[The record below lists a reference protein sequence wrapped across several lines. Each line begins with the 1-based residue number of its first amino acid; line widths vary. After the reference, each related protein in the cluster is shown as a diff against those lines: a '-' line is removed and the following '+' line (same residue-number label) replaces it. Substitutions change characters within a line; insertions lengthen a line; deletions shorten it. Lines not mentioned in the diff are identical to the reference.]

1 MKKKA
6 IEKIPFLKLDKI
18 SKKKDVKYIGV
29 TAIKIVDHEKHLFLE
44 VYRNQKAKKDVPAV
58 RIVLT
63 KKDFGTYFPEK
74 KQWSRGNIKTDQYY
88 NGPLIWSNPE
98 DRGSVLELEKQNVLR
113 SEEDMERI
121 KKFCK
126 PVWNNDRWWQQIE
139 TYQGDITSAERRK
152 RESRRYERRKK
163 ALEDRITHTRILPEK
178 KILKRAD
185 DIYLHNKHYLYY
197 KKRGS
202 RAEIACSS
210 CGGVTDARWKGG
222 ISYESQFEKYVAEP
236 REGHIGICP
245 MCGAHGEYKCQGKV
259 KGSHRQ
265 TIHLF
270 LGQKYKDNGLV
281 MRYIEVSK
289 TWNLQCLESGTKT
302 VMYNASEELSG
313 VEIARAY
320 YEEGKKKQI
329 DYHKHNPYTGTDFW
343 DDCNLS
349 GMNNITIKE
358 APIMFETYQEMQE
371 TIFKYSAL
379 EEYAKEESVNPI
391 NYLERYMQ
399 TPQMEMLV
407 KLKLFG
413 IAKQLINC
421 ECGIIANE
429 NANCPDEFLGIRK
442 ERVKWLCESRGNI
455 GLLQTMKMEKRMNQN
470 WTEEQIENLH
480 ETGLSQGDIE
490 TATRYMSI
498 QQLLNRIKRYAGCEY
513 GTGCTGAIATIKG
526 TADTYKDYLNMRI
539 QRGYD
544 LNNTIYQYPRD
555 LRAAHEQMVMES
567 HKEEMDKRFR
577 EVAEKFPNIKH
588 IYREL
593 RKKYYYE
600 DDDYIIRPARA
611 AEEIVMEGRLL
622 HHCVGGDGYLRKHNN
637 RETYILML
645 RFKQK
650 PKEPYI
656 TVEIDSGR
664 PYIKQWYGK
673 RDTKPDK
680 ENIDAWLDNYLEF
693 LKFETIP
700 KTA

>member
-1 MKKKA
+1 MKKKT
-6 IEKIPFLKLDKI
+6 IEKIPFLKLDEI
-18 SKKKDVKYIGV
+18 SRKKDVKYIGV

-44 VYRNQKAKKDVPAV
+44 VYQNQKTEKDVPVV

-63 KKDFGTYFPEK
+63 KTDFGTYFPEK
-74 KQWSRGNIKTDQYY
+74 KQWSRGKITPDQYFD
-88 NGPLIWSNPE
+88 GPLIWSGAE
-98 DRGSVLELEKQNVLR
+98 DRRNTLKLEMKNTLR
-113 SEEDMERI
+113 SEEDLERI

-126 PVWNNDRWWQQIE
+126 PVWDESSWWKYIE
-139 TYQGDITSAERRK
+139 TYQDHITSAERRK
-152 RESRRYERRKK
+152 RETIKYERRQK
-163 ALEDRITHTRILPEK
+163 ALEDRITHTRKLPEK

-185 DIYLHNKHYLYY
+185 DVYFHNKHYLYY
-197 KKRGS
+197 KKHGS
-202 RAEIACSS
+202 WAKIACSK
-210 CGGVTDARWKGG
+210 CGGVTDARWKDG
-222 ISYESQFEKYVAEP
+222 ISYESQFQRHTQEP
-236 REGHIGICP
+236 REGYTGICP

-259 KGSHRQ
+259 KESHSQ

-270 LGQKYKDNGLV
+270 LGQKYKENGLV

-289 TWNLQCLESGTKT
+289 IWNLQFVAGESEPE
-302 VMYNASEELSG
+302 MHNASEELSG

-320 YEEGKKKQI
+320 FESGKKKQI
-329 DYHKHNPYTGTDFW
+329 DYHKHSPYTGRDFW
-343 DDCNLS
+343 DDCNLAGLS
-349 GMNNITIKE
+349 NITIHE
-358 APIMFETYQEMQE
+358 APIMFETYQEMRE
-371 TIFKYSAL
+371 TMFRYSAL
-379 EEYAKEESVNPI
+379 EEYAREEKANPI
-391 NYLERYMQ
+391 DYLERYQ
-399 TPQMEMLV
+399 QIPQIEMLV
-407 KLKLFG
+407 KMSLFG
-413 IAKQLINC
+413 VVKQLIKS

-429 NANCPDEFLGIRK
+429 NANRPDEFLGIRK
-442 ERVKWLCESRGNI
+442 ERVKQLCERRGNI
-455 GLLQTMKMEKRMNQN
+455 GLLWVMQMEKRLNQN
-470 WTEEQIENLH
+470 WTEEQIANLD

-498 QQLLNRIKRYAGCEY
+498 QQLLNRIKKYAGCEY
-513 GTGCTGAIATIKG
+513 GSRCSGAIATIKQ

-555 LRAAHEQMVMES
+555 LGAAHEQMVIES
-567 HKEEMDKRFR
+567 HKEEIDKRFK

-593 RKKYYYE
+593 RKKYFYE

-622 HHCVGGDGYLRKHNN
+622 HHCVGGNNYLQKHNN
-637 RETYILML
+637 RESYILML
-645 RFKQK
+645 RFKNK

-664 PYIKQWYGK
+664 PHIRQWYGQ

-680 ENIDAWLDNYLEF
+680 KNIDTWLDNYLEF
-693 LKFETIP
+693 LKAETTL

>member
-44 VYRNQKAKKDVPAV
+44 VYRNQKAKKDVPVV

-74 KQWSRGNIKTDQYY
+74 KQWSRRKIKTVQYY

-98 DRGSVLELEKQNVLR
+98 DRGSALELKKQNVLR
-113 SEEDMERI
+113 NEDDLERM

-126 PVWNNDRWWQQIE
+126 PIWDEDRWWEHIE
-139 TYQGDITSAERRK
+139 NYQDNITSAERRK
-152 RESRRYERRKK
+152 RETRRYERRKK

-197 KKRGS
+197 KKHGS
-202 RAEIACSS
+202 RVEIACSS
-210 CGGVTDARWKGG
+210 CGDVTDARWKSG
-222 ISYESQFEKYVAEP
+222 ISYESQFQRYVQEP
-236 REGHIGICP
+236 SEGRIGICP
-245 MCGAHGEYKCQGKV
+245 MCGARGEYKCQGKA

-265 TIHLF
+265 IIHLF
-270 LGQKYKDNGLV
+270 LGQKYKENGLV

-289 TWNLQCLESGTKT
+289 TWNLQCIADETKT
-302 VMYNASEELSG
+302 VMHSASEEISE
-313 VEIARAY
+313 VEIARVY
-320 YEEGKKKQI
+320 YEEGKEKQI

-343 DDCNLS
+343 DDCNLTE
-349 GMNNITIKE
+349 MNNITIKE
-358 APIMFETYQEMQE
+358 APIMFETYQEMQG
-371 TIFKYSAL
+371 TIFEYSAL
-379 EEYAKEESVNPI
+379 EEYAKEESINPI

-399 TPQMEMLV
+399 IPQMEMLV

-413 IAKQLINC
+413 IVKQLISC
-421 ECGIIANE
+421 ECGIIACV
-429 NANCPDEFLGIRK
+429 NANRPDKFLGIRK
-442 ERVKWLCESRGNI
+442 ERVKQLCENRGNI
-455 GLLQTMKMEKRMNQN
+455 GLLRIMQIEKRMNQN

-513 GTGCTGAIATIKG
+513 GTGCTGAIATIKE
-526 TADTYKDYLNMRI
+526 TADTYKDYLSMRI

-577 EVAEKFPNIKH
+577 EVAERFPNIKH

-680 ENIDAWLDNYLEF
+680 KNIDTWLDNYLEF
-693 LKFETIP
+693 LKSETIP

>member
-6 IEKIPFLKLDKI
+6 IEKIPFLKLDKV

-44 VYRNQKAKKDVPAV
+44 VYRNQKTKKEVPVV

-63 KKDFGTYFPEK
+63 KTDFGTYFPEK
-74 KQWSRGNIKTDQYY
+74 KQWSRGKIKTDQYY
-88 NGPLIWSNPE
+88 NGPLIWNNPE
-98 DRGSVLELEKQNVLR
+98 DRGSAPELKKQNVLR
-113 SEEDMERI
+113 SEEDLERM

-126 PVWNNDRWWQQIE
+126 PIWNEDRWWEHIKN
-139 TYQGDITSAERRK
+139 YQDNITSAERRK
-152 RESRRYERRKK
+152 RETRRYERRKK

-178 KILKRAD
+178 KILKRAN

-197 KKRGS
+197 KKHGS
-202 RAEIACSS
+202 RVEIACSS
-210 CGGVTDARWKGG
+210 CGGVTDARWKDG
-222 ISYESQFEKYVAEP
+222 ISYESQFQRYVQEP
-236 REGHIGICP
+236 SEGRIGICP

-259 KGSHRQ
+259 KGSHSQ

-289 TWNLQCLESGTKT
+289 TWNLQCIADETKT
-302 VMYNASEELSG
+302 VMHSASEEISE

-320 YEEGKKKQI
+320 YEEGKEKQI
-329 DYHKHNPYTGTDFW
+329 DYHKHNPYTGTNFW
-343 DDCNLS
+343 DDCNLT

-358 APIMFETYQEMQE
+358 APIMFETYQEMQG
-371 TIFKYSAL
+371 TIFEYSAL
-379 EEYAKEESVNPI
+379 EEYAKEVSINPI

-399 TPQMEMLV
+399 IPQMEMLV
-407 KLKLFG
+407 KLKLFD
-413 IAKQLINC
+413 IVKQLISC
-421 ECGIIANE
+421 ECGIIACV
-429 NANCPDEFLGIRK
+429 NANRPDEFLGIRK
-442 ERVKWLCESRGNI
+442 ERVKQLCENRGNI
-455 GLLQTMKMEKRMNQN
+455 GLLRIMQIEKRMNQN

-513 GTGCTGAIATIKG
+513 GTGCTGAIATIKE
-526 TADTYKDYLNMRI
+526 TADTYKDYLSMRI

-588 IYREL
+588 IYREF

-680 ENIDAWLDNYLEF
+680 QNIDAWLDNYLEF
-693 LKFETIP
+693 LKSETIP

>member
-44 VYRNQKAKKDVPAV
+44 VYRNKKTEKNIPVA

-63 KKDFGTYFPEK
+63 KQDFGTYFPEK
-74 KQWSRGNIKTDQYY
+74 KQWSRAKIQQDQYF

-98 DRGSVLELEKQNVLR
+98 DRGSALEQKKQNQLR
-113 SEEDMERI
+113 SEEDLERI
-121 KKFCK
+121 KKFCE
-126 PVWNNDRWWQQIE
+126 PVWNEDRWWKHIE
-139 TYQGDITSAERRK
+139 AHQRNITSTERWEKEKRK
-152 RESRRYERRKK
+152 QERRKK

-202 RAEIACSS
+202 RVEIACSS
-210 CGGVTDARWKGG
+210 CGGVTDARWKDG
-222 ISYESQFEKYVAEP
+222 ISYESQFEKRVAEP
-236 REGHIGICP
+236 REGRIGICP
-245 MCGAHGEYKCQGKV
+245 MCGKYGEYKCQGKV
-259 KGSHRQ
+259 KGRHSQ

-289 TWNLQCLESGTKT
+289 TWNLQCLESGGKT

-343 DDCNLS
+343 DDCNLF

-358 APIMFETYQEMQE
+358 APIMFETYQEMQG
-371 TIFKYSAL
+371 TIFEYSAL
-379 EEYAKEESVNPI
+379 KEYAKEESVNPI
-391 NYLERYMQ
+391 NYLDRYRQ
-399 TPQMEMLV
+399 IPQMEMLV
-407 KLKLFG
+407 KLKLLG
-413 IAKQLINC
+413 IVKQLIAC

-429 NANCPDEFLGIRK
+429 NANRPDEFLGIRK
-442 ERVKWLCESRGNI
+442 ERVRWLCESRGNI
-455 GLLQTMKMEKRMNQN
+455 GLLRTMQMEKRMNQN
-470 WTEEQIENLH
+470 WTEEQIKNLD
-480 ETGLSQGDIE
+480 ETGLGQGDIE
-490 TATRYMSI
+490 TATGYMSI

-622 HHCVGGDGYLRKHNN
+622 HHCVGGDNYLRKHNN

-680 ENIDAWLDNYLEF
+680 KNIDTWLDNYLEF
-693 LKFETIP
+693 LKSETIP

>member
-6 IEKIPFLKLDKI
+6 IEKIPFLKLDKV

-44 VYRNQKAKKDVPAV
+44 VYRNQKTKKEVPVV

-63 KKDFGTYFPEK
+63 KTDFGTYFPEK
-74 KQWSRGNIKTDQYY
+74 KQWSRGKIKTDQYY
-88 NGPLIWSNPE
+88 NGPLIWNNPE
-98 DRGSVLELEKQNVLR
+98 DRGSAPELKKQNVLR
-113 SEEDMERI
+113 SEEDLERM

-126 PVWNNDRWWQQIE
+126 PVWNEDRWWEHIE
-139 TYQGDITSAERRK
+139 NYQDNITSAERRK

-178 KILKRAD
+178 KILKRAN

-197 KKRGS
+197 KKHGS
-202 RAEIACSS
+202 RVEIACSS
-210 CGGVTDARWKGG
+210 CGDVTDARWKDGV
-222 ISYESQFEKYVAEP
+222 SYESQFQRYVQEP
-236 REGHIGICP
+236 SEGRIGICP

-259 KGSHRQ
+259 KGSHSQ

-289 TWNLQCLESGTKT
+289 TWNLQCIASETKT
-302 VMYNASEELSG
+302 VMHSASEEVSV

-320 YEEGKKKQI
+320 YEEGKGKQI
-329 DYHKHNPYTGTDFW
+329 DYHKRSLYTGTNFW
-343 DDCNLS
+343 DDCNLY
-349 GMNNITIKE
+349 GLNNITIKE
-358 APIMFETYQEMQE
+358 APIMFETYQEMQG
-371 TIFKYSAL
+371 TIFEYSAL

-399 TPQMEMLV
+399 IPQMEMLV

-413 IAKQLINC
+413 IVEQLISC
-421 ECGIIANE
+421 ECGIIACV
-429 NANCPDEFLGIRK
+429 NANRPDEFLGIRK
-442 ERVKWLCESRGNI
+442 ERVKQLCENRGNI
-455 GLLQTMKMEKRMNQN
+455 GLLRIMQIEKRMNQN

-498 QQLLNRIKRYAGCEY
+498 QQLLNRIKKYAGCEY
-513 GTGCTGAIATIKG
+513 GTGCTEAIATIKG
-526 TADTYKDYLNMRI
+526 TADTYKDYLSMRI

-600 DDDYIIRPARA
+600 DDDYIIQPARA

-664 PYIKQWYGK
+664 PHIKQWYSK

-680 ENIDAWLDNYLEF
+680 KNIDAWLDNYLEF
-693 LKFETIP
+693 LKSETIP

>member
-6 IEKIPFLKLDKI
+6 IEKIPFLKLDKV

-44 VYRNQKAKKDVPAV
+44 VYRNQKTKKEVPVV

-63 KKDFGTYFPEK
+63 KTDFGTYFPEK
-74 KQWSRGNIKTDQYY
+74 KQWSRGKIKTDQYY
-88 NGPLIWSNPE
+88 NGPLIWNDPE
-98 DRGSVLELEKQNVLR
+98 DRGSALELKKQNVLR
-113 SEEDMERI
+113 SEEDLERM

-126 PVWNNDRWWQQIE
+126 PVWNEDRWWEHIE
-139 TYQGDITSAERRK
+139 NYQDHITSAERIK

-163 ALEDRITHTRILPEK
+163 ALEDRITHTRVLPEK
-178 KILKRAD
+178 KILKRAN

-197 KKRGS
+197 KKHGS

-210 CGGVTDARWKGG
+210 CGGVTDARWKNG
-222 ISYESQFEKYVAEP
+222 ISYESQFQRYVQEP
-236 REGHIGICP
+236 TEGRIGICP

-259 KGSHRQ
+259 KGSHSQ

-289 TWNLQCLESGTKT
+289 TWNLQCIASETKT
-302 VMYNASEELSG
+302 VMYSASEELSG

-343 DDCNLS
+343 DDCNLT

-358 APIMFETYQEMQE
+358 APIMFETYQETQG
-371 TIFKYSAL
+371 TIFEYSAL
-379 EEYAKEESVNPI
+379 EEYAKEESINPI

-399 TPQMEMLV
+399 IPQMEMLV

-413 IAKQLINC
+413 IVKQLISC
-421 ECGIIANE
+421 ECGIIACI
-429 NANCPDEFLGIRK
+429 NANRPDEFLGIRK
-442 ERVKWLCESRGNI
+442 ERVKQLCENRGNI
-455 GLLQTMKMEKRMNQN
+455 GLLRIMQIEKRMNQN

-513 GTGCTGAIATIKG
+513 GTGCTGAIATIKE
-526 TADTYKDYLNMRI
+526 TADTYKDYLSMRI

-577 EVAEKFPNIKH
+577 EVAERFPNIKH

-645 RFKQK
+645 RFRQK

-680 ENIDAWLDNYLEF
+680 KNIDAWLDNYLEF
-693 LKFETIP
+693 LKSETIP